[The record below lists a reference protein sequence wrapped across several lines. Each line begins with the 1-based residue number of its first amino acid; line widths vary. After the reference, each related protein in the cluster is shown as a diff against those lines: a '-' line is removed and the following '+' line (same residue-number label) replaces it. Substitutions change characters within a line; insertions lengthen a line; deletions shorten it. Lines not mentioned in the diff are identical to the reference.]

1 MTSLLLLAAYDV
13 TVVYLVRLLHEVLQ
27 LHVGEGGPHQT
38 GHLKGSTDYKI
49 CIDGIK
55 GLVKKSKRHVLRGPK
70 GTVSANIGYLF
81 ELYQI
86 NEAVLVPVKHPKCLP

>member
-13 TVVYLVRLLHEVLQ
+13 TVVYLVRLLHEVLE

-49 CIDGIK
+49 FIDGIK
-55 GLVKKSKRHVLRGPK
+55 V
-70 GTVSANIGYLF
+70 F
-81 ELYQI
+81 
-86 NEAVLVPVKHPKCLP
+86 